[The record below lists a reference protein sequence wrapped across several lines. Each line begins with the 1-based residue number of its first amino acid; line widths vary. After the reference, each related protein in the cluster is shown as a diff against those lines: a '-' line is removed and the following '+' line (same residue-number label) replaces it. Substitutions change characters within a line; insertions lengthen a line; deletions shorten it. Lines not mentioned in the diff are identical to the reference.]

1 MKCKKDDADLLNTC
15 IRKKVSQLN
24 SKKDSCKV
32 SKRNQPLLRN
42 SHLYNLKNCLEQ
54 VLKTLLKKLF
64 LVLFHHKEDLVF
76 LQMSNRVKSHYK
88 KLYNSKLNKNLNVY
102 NQLTIIQQ
110 DQLKMQEGITPIK
123 VQQVSKEQLCS
134 NNLLIL
140 RDNLKLQLE
149 LVLN

>member
-15 IRKKVSQLN
+15 TRKKVNQLN
-24 SKKDSCKV
+24 SKKGSCKV
-32 SKRNQPLLRN
+32 FKRNQPLLRN
-42 SHLYNLKNCLEQ
+42 SHLFNLKNYLEQ
-54 VLKTLLKKLF
+54 VLRTLLKKLF